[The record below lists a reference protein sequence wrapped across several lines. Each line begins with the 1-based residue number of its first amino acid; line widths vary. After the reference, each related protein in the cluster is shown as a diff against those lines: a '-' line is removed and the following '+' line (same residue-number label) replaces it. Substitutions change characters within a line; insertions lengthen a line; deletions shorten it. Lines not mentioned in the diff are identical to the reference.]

1 LKSIQLALCF
11 FILCTFCT
19 GEDAGRYFDN
29 LGVKLYSA
37 RNYSE
42 AQDYFNMSLQ
52 QNSSNPDAWA
62 HMGDTE
68 RALQD
73 YNASLDSYNLAIEID
88 GQKAS
93 AWSGLA
99 DAYSAKKDY
108 ANASAAAGKL
118 PMISPKNKGYWLKA
132 GTLLQMEG
140 NFSGAESSLDRALAL
155 DANYKDALYRKAL
168 SKMAANLSDQAVE
181 LLDKVIALD
190 PKYKQA
196 YNAKGQA
203 LEMQGSYDAAL
214 KAYERALRIDPK
226 WNVALIN
233 KMNALL
239 ESGRQ
244 KEAVDLLLRL

>member
-1 LKSIQLALCF
+1 
-11 FILCTFCT
+11 
-19 GEDAGRYFDN
+19 
-29 LGVKLYSA
+29 
-37 RNYSE
+37 
-42 AQDYFNMSLQ
+42 
-52 QNSSNPDAWA
+52 
-62 HMGDTE
+62 MGDTE
-68 RALQD
+68 RAMRN
-73 YNASLDSYNLAIEID
+73 YNGSLDSYNLAIELD

-108 ANASAAAGKL
+108 ANASAAAEKL
-118 PMISPKNKGYWLKA
+118 VEISPKNKGYWLKA

-140 NFSGAESSLDRALAL
+140 NFSRAESRLDRALAL

-181 LLDKVIALD
+181 LLDRVIALD
-190 PKYKQA
+190 SKYKQA

-203 LEMQGSYDAAL
+203 LQMQGDDVAAL
-214 KAYERALRIDPK
+214 RAYERALQIDPK
-226 WNVALIN
+226 WNLALTN

-244 KEAVDLLLRL
+244 KEAVDILLRL